1 MYSKTRKRF
10 KAFRVL
16 HFLILLFYSHS
27 AFSYSLSSDELVN
40 KTDFFTK
47 YKPSSED
54 VVVQTFIK
62 ECFYDSKKDCM
73 KRLLVLSKNSEY
85 SEFLDLF
92 KATFFKRFS
101 GQEEGLLFLD
111 EVKDKLNQE
120 DLENFILKTNIKR
133 DSKDWYVR
141 NFNSLKKSLSSLV
154 QEEPN
159 TLCSL
164 HRLSSVDEAS
174 AKGASS
180 KAEKTYD
187 KNQVKFIKDQLLIL
201 SRRSDRFELNFSR
214 HPCGVDTFK
223 YLKNLKKDKENF
235 DKGLYSFDYKY
246 NFYQKKA
253 SLKIYKTIKRKKDLD
268 FWKQLVKENKS
279 VQDLIVKNTFFKKNF
294 SRVSAVTETQ
304 ILKLRPQALMYVAK
318 AFLYGNE
325 HDRLESLSQ
334 KLNYEKA
341 IWAEEILLTLSISRI
356 RQKKWTEAK
365 RSLEKLLK
373 YHVDLRLSG
382 LYWLWVI
389 NDKINLKA
397 ENKKIIELVEKHYAF
412 TYYGLRILI
421 KEKGS
426 KYLKNFVKPKN
437 LKVKKFKLSKKKI
450 KKFLIYYSGGFDDLY
465 TKHLEKTKKNMDVKE
480 LALFTMILERFG
492 KRLEAIKFLK
502 FVWEQDSKLRIRP
515 LFQVSYPFLYEP
527 LVDSAVK
534 RLKYVTKPLV
544 WSISRQESAFNPRA
558 QSASGAKGLMQVIGS
573 TGREVSRQMRL
584 KNYKGSRS
592 LFKPE
597 INLQIGAKY
606 LDRLIV
612 SSKGYVPYALASYNA
627 GPGNMFRWSKLR
639 PGVQDLRK
647 GFDVKSY
654 EAFDEIWVEELPWSE
669 TRFYVKAVLRNFGLY
684 RLLSDQSSG
693 FSCDFY
699 WICT

>member
-10 KAFRVL
+10 KTFRIL
-16 HFLILLFYSHS
+16 HFLTLLFYAQS
-27 AFSYSLSSDELVN
+27 AFSYALSSDEVL
-40 KTDFFTK
+40 KRTDFITK
-47 YKPSSED
+47 YKPSSND
-54 VVVQTFIK
+54 IVMQSFIK
-62 ECFYDSKKDCM
+62 ECFYDSKIDCI
-73 KRLLVLSKNSEY
+73 KRLLALTKKDEY

-111 EVKDKLNQE
+111 EIKDKLNQE
-120 DLENFILKTNIKR
+120 DLNDFISKTNIKR
-133 DSKDWYVR
+133 DSKDWYVN

-154 QEEPN
+154 QEKPN

-164 HRLSSVDEAS
+164 HRLSVIDQ
-174 AKGASS
+174 
-180 KAEKTYD
+180 AEKKHDT
-187 KNQVKFIKDQLLIL
+187 NQVEFIKDQLLML
-201 SRRSDRFELNFSR
+201 SKRSDRFELNFSR
-214 HPCGVDTFK
+214 HPCGVDTFE
-223 YLKNLKKDKENF
+223 YLSDLKKDKESF

-246 NFYQKKA
+246 SFYQKKA
-253 SLKIYKTIKRKKDLD
+253 SLKIYKTIKRKKDVD
-268 FWKQLVKENKS
+268 FWNQLVKENKS
-279 VQDLIVKNTFFKKNF
+279 VQDLIVKNTFFKKKF
-294 SRVSAVTETQ
+294 SRVRAVSETQ

-318 AFLYGNE
+318 AFLYGDE
-325 HDRLESLSQ
+325 HDRLESLSK
-334 KLNYEKA
+334 KLNFEKA
-341 IWAEEILLTLSISRI
+341 VWAEEILLTLSISRI
-356 RQKKWTEAK
+356 RQKKLVEAK
-365 RSLEKLLK
+365 KSLEKLLK

-389 NDKINLKA
+389 NNKIDLKA
-397 ENKKIIELVEKHYAF
+397 ENKKIIELVEKQYAF

-465 TKHLEKTKKNMDVKE
+465 TKYLEKTKKNIDVRE

-492 KRLEAIKFLK
+492 KRLEAIKLLK

-584 KNYKGSRS
+584 KTYKGSRS

-597 INLQIGAKY
+597 INLQIGSKY

-627 GPGNMFRWSKLR
+627 GPGNLFRWSKLR

-647 GFDVKSY
+647 GFDVNSY

-684 RLLSDQSSG
+684 RLLSDQSGG